1 MKKITWKRH
10 HKWLGII
17 LSLFMLM
24 FCVSGIILNHR
35 TSVADVNISRAW
47 LPHRYHYKNWNGG
60 LLRGTLPYMD
70 KDSVHHVLVYGT
82 GGIWKTDSAATSF
95 DDFNKGLPCGADYR
109 QMKTVIQAPDG
120 DLYAVSPFGL
130 YRHGGIDSGWRPLNI
145 PVAEDELLTD
155 MACRDDTLVVAGRSF
170 LYVSAA
176 PYKDFRKIQLKTP
189 DDYDGKVTL
198 LRTVWLL
205 HSGELFGFA
214 GKIIVD
220 AIAVVLIILCLTGI
234 LYWLLPKY
242 IRRRRQRGK
251 QVKAGSQWLRASLLW
266 HDKIGRMTIL
276 LTLFIVI
283 TGWCLRPPVMILLA
297 LNKVG
302 TVPGTIL
309 DSPNGWN
316 DKLRMLRYDNTC
328 HDWLLSTSEGFY
340 SLKSLEDVPLKIA
353 GTPPVSV
360 MGLNVLR
367 KDDGGKWLCGSFSG
381 MFTWDRLHGTAT
393 DYFTHEPAPE
403 TSGAPFGKKAIS
415 GYSTDMGDEGFTV
428 EYYEGTNIIPQPEPL
443 ATLPMSLWN
452 VALEVHSGRIYMG
465 IAATY
470 VFIFFAGLTAVWC
483 LWSGWKLRRRKK
495 K

>member
-1 MKKITWKRH
+1 
-10 HKWLGII
+10 
-17 LSLFMLM
+17 
-24 FCVSGIILNHR
+24 
-35 TSVADVNISRAW
+35 
-47 LPHRYHYKNWNGG
+47 
-60 LLRGTLPYMD
+60 
-70 KDSVHHVLVYGT
+70 
-82 GGIWKTDSAATSF
+82 
-95 DDFNKGLPCGADYR
+95 
-109 QMKTVIQAPDG
+109 
-120 DLYAVSPFGL
+120 
-130 YRHGGIDSGWRPLNI
+130 
-145 PVAEDELLTD
+145 
-155 MACRDDTLVVAGRSF
+155 
-170 LYVSAA
+170 
-176 PYKDFRKIQLKTP
+176 
-189 DDYDGKVTL
+189 
-198 LRTVWLL
+198 
-205 HSGELFGFA
+205 
-214 GKIIVD
+214 
-220 AIAVVLIILCLTGI
+220 
-234 LYWLLPKY
+234 
-242 IRRRRQRGK
+242 
-251 QVKAGSQWLRASLLW
+251 
-266 HDKIGRMTIL
+266 MTIL

-428 EYYEGTNIIPQPEPL
+428 EYYEGTSIIPQPEPL